1 MMNRLHAIVVV
12 VVLICGSLFL
22 TLQLSCRTAEQKPK
36 KTARAEAKKSVYV
49 VNYPLQ
55 YFAQRI
61 AAGEA
66 KIVFP
71 APADGD
77 PAFWSPDKQT
87 ILAYQQADLILLN
100 GATYAKWVGKVT
112 LPESKL
118 VDTSGSFKDKYIVIK
133 DAMVHTHGPEGKH
146 SHAGTDFNTWV
157 DPAQAIVQA
166 KAVKDAL
173 AKLLPKHAAK
183 FQQNFKALEKDLL
196 ALDAKLKEVTAG
208 YNKEP
213 LLASH
218 PVYNYLARHCGWNLK
233 SMHWEPDGMP
243 DETEWSNLDKLLK
256 KHPAK
261 WMIWEGPPKKE
272 IVQKLKQ
279 HGVGS
284 AIFDPCGNVPA
295 DGDYL
300 EVMQKNVERLKPVF
314 QAL

>member
-1 MMNRLHAIVVV
+1 MNRLHPIVVA

-22 TLQLSCRTAEQKPK
+22 ALQPSCKGTDPKPK
-36 KTARAEAKKSVYV
+36 ETAPAEATKSIYV

-55 YFAQRI
+55 YFARRI
-61 AAGEA
+61 AADKA
-66 KIVFP
+66 KVVFP
-71 APADGD
+71 APAEGD
-77 PAFWSPDKQT
+77 PAFWMPDKQT

-118 VDTSGSFKDKYIVIK
+118 VDTSASLKDTYIVIK
-133 DAMVHTHGPEGKH
+133 DAVVHAHGPGGMH
-146 SHAGTDFNTWV
+146 AHAGTDFNTWM
-157 DPAQAIVQA
+157 DPQQAIVQA
-166 KAVKDAL
+166 NAVRDAL
-173 AKLLPKHAAK
+173 SKLIPEHAAALQK
-183 FQQNFKALEKDLL
+183 NFDALKQDLQ
-196 ALDAKLKEVTAG
+196 ALDASLKKVISG

-233 SMHWEPDGMP
+233 SMHWEPEEMP
-243 DETEWSNLDKLLK
+243 DETEWKKLDELLK

-272 IVQKLKQ
+272 IVEKLKQ

-295 DGDYL
+295 QGDYL
-300 EVMQKNVERLKPVF
+300 EVMRQNVERLKAVF